1 MTTKRRT
8 IRRGGRGRIT
18 PEVIAAWGAG
28 DYGALHLALHLHPW
42 CHSPLPKEIICLGVD
57 QNSPPHFLDV
67 QQREDWRQA
76 AALQAELL
84 KIAGWP
90 DCRQAYRKNLADA
103 LKWQRYCK
111 ELVQFPERGG
121 QGTGCDPASRRRDLE
136 KAETEVAY
144 RRRLLEELDEAA

>member
-18 PEVIAAWGAG
+18 PEVIAAWRAG

-103 LKWQRYCK
+103 LKWQRYW
-111 ELVQFPERGG
+111 
-121 QGTGCDPASRRRDLE
+121 QGAGAISRARRPGHRLRSGLASARPGESRNRS
-136 KAETEVAY
+136 
-144 RRRLLEELDEAA
+144 RLSSATA